1 MGTPH
6 VPMSIV
12 KLTHHQPPQARGG
25 TAVTVQ
31 MDHAVDAEVEK
42 IIFMKIKTK
51 IMDDHCQGGEA
62 VQEDP
67 AGAGRQA

>member
-1 MGTPH
+1 
-6 VPMSIV
+6 
-12 KLTHHQPPQARGG
+12 
-25 TAVTVQ
+25 